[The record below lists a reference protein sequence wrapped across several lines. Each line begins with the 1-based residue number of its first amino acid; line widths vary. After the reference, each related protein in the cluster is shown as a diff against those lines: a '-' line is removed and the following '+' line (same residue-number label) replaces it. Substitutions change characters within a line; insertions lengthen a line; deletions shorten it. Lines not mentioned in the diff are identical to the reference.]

1 MDRKISL
8 SEYLGYL
15 ESQEWSAMN
24 AAGEGHSL
32 KLGEVQR
39 DSDNWVVMLSK
50 GEKAT
55 WVKEIEQEVG

>member
-1 MDRKISL
+1 
-8 SEYLGYL
+8 
-15 ESQEWSAMN
+15 MN